1 MCGIAGIV
9 GSTIPPSVDLRSTI
23 RHRGPDGEG
32 LFNAPGI
39 QLAQTRLAILDL
51 TPNGKQPMQ
60 TADGR
65 YVIIFNGE
73 IYNHLTLRAALTNQ
87 YIFRSTS
94 DTETLLYGFAT
105 YGTAVFRKLNG
116 IFACAIF
123 DTLTRQLVLARDQFG
138 VKPLYYY
145 HEDGLFLFS
154 SELKTIAGYPCI
166 DKSIDYSA
174 LVNYLHFLY
183 SPGMQTPF
191 QHVNKL
197 LPGHYIQ
204 LSVDEPTSFA
214 VKRYYDLPFRGM
226 YSEQS
231 ESQLLEELDERLFTA
246 VKRQL
251 QSDVPLAF
259 FLSGGLDSSLVM
271 ALAKRAHPNER
282 LTGYTIRTAFQ
293 NGKFEGFENDLPYAR
308 QVATHLNVDLVEVDA
323 DADIIRDFD
332 RMIYHLDEPQADT
345 APFNVL
351 NICRQARQNGHT
363 VLLGGTAGDDV
374 FSGYRRHQALTM
386 EPYLNRIPPVVGRL
400 LNRTV
405 SLGTNGTPLLRRL
418 RKLTAGMG
426 QPQQERMADYFAR
439 LPIATNHNLFE
450 STIGKTLH
458 DYQPSH
464 QLLTALERIPD
475 EKNLLNQLLFWEL
488 SYFLPDHNL
497 NYTDKMSMAVGVE
510 TRVPFLDT
518 ELVEFSTKLP
528 PSLKMRGRTTKYLLR
543 KLAERY
549 LPHSVIYRPKTGF
562 GTPLRDW
569 LRTGQLDG
577 MLKGYLSDESL
588 RQRGIFDPVAV
599 HQLIRDNKNGKIDAT
614 YSIWG
619 LMAIESWFRQ
629 FVDPGHRNL

>member
-9 GSTIPPSVDLRSTI
+9 SASIPSAIDSRSTI
-23 RHRGPDGEG
+23 RHRGPDGDG
-32 LFNAPGI
+32 LFSAPGI
-39 QLAQTRLAILDL
+39 QLAHTRLAILDL
-51 TPNGKQPMQ
+51 SPNGSQPMQ
-60 TADGR
+60 TANGR
-65 YVIIFNGE
+65 YVIVFNGE
-73 IYNHLTLRAALTNQ
+73 IYNHQSLRAELKGQ
-87 YIFRSTS
+87 YTFRSSS
-94 DTETLLYGFAT
+94 DTETLLYGFAA

-123 DTLTRQLVLARDQFG
+123 DTVKRELVLVRDQFG

-145 HEDGLFLFS
+145 HKDGLLVFS
-154 SELKTIAGYPCI
+154 SELKTIAAYPGI
-166 DKSIDYSA
+166 DKSIDYPA

-183 SPGMQTPF
+183 SPGTQTPF
-191 QHVNKL
+191 AHVSKL
-197 LPGHYIQ
+197 LPGHFMQIAVDQPESIQ
-204 LSVDEPTSFA
+204 I
-214 VKRYYDLPFRGM
+214 RQYYDLPFRGT

-231 ESQLLEELDERLFTA
+231 ESQLLEELDECLFTA

-251 QSDVPLAF
+251 QSDVPLGF

-271 ALAKRAHPNER
+271 AMAKRAYPKER
-282 LTGYTIRTAFQ
+282 LTGYTIRTASQ

-308 QVATHLNVDLVEVDA
+308 RVAAHLNVELVEVDA
-323 DADIIRDFD
+323 DADIVRDFD

-351 NICRQARQNGHT
+351 NICRQARKNGHT

-374 FSGYRRHQALTM
+374 FSGYRRHQALSM
-386 EPYLNRIPPVVGRL
+386 EPFLNKIPPVLGRL

-405 SLGTNGTPLLRRL
+405 SLGANGVPLLRRL
-418 RKLTAGMG
+418 QKLTAGMG
-426 QPQQERMADYFAR
+426 QPQQVRMADYFAR
-439 LPIATNHNLFE
+439 LPISTNHKLFE
-450 STIGKTLH
+450 TALGKSLSGH
-458 DYQPSH
+458 HPSQ
-464 QLLTALERIPD
+464 QLLNALNRIPD

-510 TRVPFLDT
+510 ARVPFLDSG
-518 ELVEFSTKLP
+518 LVEFSTKLP
-528 PSLKMRGRTTKYLLR
+528 PSLKMRGTTTKYLLR
-543 KLAERY
+543 KVAERY
-549 LPHSVIYRPKTGF
+549 LPNAVVYRPKTGF

-569 LRTGQLDG
+569 LCSGQLNG
-577 MLKGYLSDESL
+577 MLKKYLSEESL

-599 HQLIRDNKNGKIDAT
+599 HQLIQDNQNGKLDAT

-629 FVDPGHRNL
+629 FVDSDFL

>member
-9 GSTIPPSVDLRSTI
+9 SASISSSLDLRSAI
-23 RHRGPDGEG
+23 RHRGPDGDG
-32 LFNAPGI
+32 IFNAPGV
-39 QLAQTRLAILDL
+39 QLAHTRLAILDL
-51 TPNGKQPMQ
+51 SPNGQQPMQ

-65 YVIIFNGE
+65 YVIVFNGE
-73 IYNHLTLRAALTNQ
+73 IYNHLALRASLANQ
-87 YIFRSTS
+87 HVFRSTS
-94 DTETLLYGFAT
+94 DTETLLYGFAA
-105 YGTAVFRKLNG
+105 YGISVFRKLNG

-145 HEDGLFLFS
+145 HKDGLLLFS
-154 SELKTIAGYPCI
+154 SELKTIASYPDI
-166 DKSIDYSA
+166 DKEIDYSA

-183 SPGMQTPF
+183 SPGAQTPF
-191 QHVNKL
+191 RHVSKL
-197 LPGHYIQ
+197 LPGHYMQ
-204 LSVDEPTSFA
+204 VSVDEPN
-214 VKRYYDLPFRGM
+214 VVCMKRYYELPFRGT

-231 ESQLLEELDERLFTA
+231 EAQLLEELDERLFTA

-251 QSDVPLAF
+251 QSDVPLGF

-271 ALAKRAHPNER
+271 AMAKRARPRER
-282 LTGYTIRTAFQ
+282 LTGYTIRTTAR
-293 NGKFEGFENDLPYAR
+293 NGGFEGFEDDLPYAR
-308 QVATHLNVDLVEVDA
+308 QVAAHLNVDLVEVDA
-323 DADIIRDFD
+323 DANIVHDFD

-351 NICRQARQNGHT
+351 NICRQARKNGHT
-363 VLLGGTAGDDV
+363 VLLSGTAGDDV
-374 FSGYRRHQALTM
+374 FSGYRRHQALSM
-386 EPYLNRIPPVVGRL
+386 EPFLNWIPPVMGRL

-405 SLGTNGTPLLRRL
+405 NFSSQAIPLFRRL
-418 RKLTAGMG
+418 QKLTAGVG
-426 QPQQERMADYFAR
+426 QPQHERMADYFAR
-439 LPIATNHNLFE
+439 LPIATNQKLFE
-450 STIGKTLH
+450 NAVGKGL
-458 DYQPSH
+458 DKYQPNH

-510 TRVPFLDT
+510 TRVPFLDS

-543 KLAERY
+543 KVAERY
-549 LPHSVIYRPKTGF
+549 LPHSVIDRPKTGF

-569 LRTGQLDG
+569 LRSGQLDA
-577 MLKGYLSDESL
+577 MLQRYLSEQSL
-588 RQRGIFDPVAV
+588 RERGIFDPAAV
-599 HQLIRDNKNGKIDAT
+599 HQLIRDNQDGKLDAT

-629 FVDPGHRNL
+629 FVDSAKP

>member
-9 GSTIPPSVDLRSTI
+9 STSISSAVDLQSTI

-32 LFNAPGI
+32 IFNAPGI
-39 QLAQTRLAILDL
+39 QLAHTRLAILDL
-51 TPNGKQPMQ
+51 SVNGRQPMQ

-65 YVIIFNGE
+65 YVIVFNGE
-73 IYNHLTLRAALTNQ
+73 IYNHLTLRASLTDQ
-87 YIFRSTS
+87 YVFRSTS
-94 DTETLLYGFAT
+94 DTETLLYGFAA

-123 DTLTRQLVLARDQFG
+123 DTVTRQLVLARDQFG

-145 HEDGLFLFS
+145 HKNGLLLFS
-154 SELKTIAGYPCI
+154 SELKTIAAYPGV
-166 DKSIDYSA
+166 DKSIDHPA

-191 QHVNKL
+191 QHVSKL
-197 LPGHYIQ
+197 LPGHLIQ
-204 LSVDEPTSFA
+204 LSIDEAASICL
-214 VKRYYDLPFRGM
+214 KRYYDLPFRGT

-231 ESQLLEELDERLFTA
+231 ESQLLEELDERLFCA

-271 ALAKRAHPNER
+271 AMAKRAHPTER
-282 LTGYTIRTAFQ
+282 LTGYTIRTALR

-308 QVATHLNVDLVEVDA
+308 HVATHLNVDLVEVDA
-323 DADIIRDFD
+323 NVDIVRDFD
-332 RMIYHLDEPQADT
+332 HMIYHLDEPQADT

-351 NICRQARQNGHT
+351 NICREARKNGHT

-374 FSGYRRHQALTM
+374 FSGYRRHQALSM
-386 EPYLNRIPPVVGRL
+386 EPFLNRIPPAVGRL
-400 LNRTV
+400 LNRTIH
-405 SLGTNGTPLLRRL
+405 LGTNDAPLLRRL

-426 QPQQERMADYFAR
+426 QPQHERMADYFAR
-439 LPIATNHNLFE
+439 LPLATNQNLFE

-458 DYQPSH
+458 DHQPSH
-464 QLLTALERIPD
+464 QLLAALERIPD

-528 PSLKMRGRTTKYLLR
+528 PSLKMHGRTTKYLLR
-543 KLAERY
+543 KVAERY
-549 LPHSVIYRPKTGF
+549 LPKAVIYRPKTGF

-569 LRTGQLDG
+569 LRTGQLNE
-577 MLKGYLSDESL
+577 MLQRYLSEESL
-588 RQRGIFDPVAV
+588 RKRGIFDPVAV
-599 HQLIRDNKNGKIDAT
+599 HQLIRDNQNGKLDAS

-629 FVDPGHRNL
+629 FVDLNE

>member
-9 GSTIPPSVDLRSTI
+9 STSIPAFFDCRPTI
-23 RHRGPDGEG
+23 RHRGPDGDG
-32 LFNAPGI
+32 LFQAPGI
-39 QLAQTRLAILDL
+39 QLAHTRLAILDL
-51 TPNGKQPMQ
+51 SLNGQQPMQ

-65 YVIIFNGE
+65 YILIFNGE
-73 IYNHLTLRAALTNQ
+73 IYNHLNLRTGLIGR

-94 DTETLLYGFAT
+94 DTETLLYGFAA

-123 DTLTRQLVLARDQFG
+123 DTHTRELVLARDQFG

-145 HEDGLFLFS
+145 HKDDLLLFS
-154 SELKTIAGYPCI
+154 SELKTIAGYPGV
-166 DKSIDYSA
+166 DKSIDHSA

-183 SPGMQTPF
+183 SPGTQTPF
-191 QHVNKL
+191 QHVHKL
-197 LPGHYIQ
+197 LPGHYLH
-204 LSVDEPTSFA
+204 LSIDQPKTITL
-214 VKRYYDLPFRGM
+214 KRYYDLPFQGT

-251 QSDVPLAF
+251 QSDVPLGF
-259 FLSGGLDSSLVM
+259 FLSGGLDSSLVVAM
-271 ALAKRAHPNER
+271 ARRVHPKER
-282 LTGYTIRTAFQ
+282 LAGYTIRTATQ
-293 NGKFEGFENDLPYAR
+293 GRNFEGFENDLPYAR
-308 QVATHLNVDLVEVDA
+308 QVAAHLNISLIEVEAEA
-323 DADIIRDFD
+323 DMVRDFD

-351 NICRQARQNGHT
+351 NICEQARKNGHT

-374 FSGYRRHQALTM
+374 FSGYRRHEALSM
-386 EPYLNRIPPVVGRL
+386 EPFLNRIPPVVGRL
-400 LNRTV
+400 LNNTV
-405 SLGTNGTPLLRRL
+405 RLGSNGMPLLRRL

-426 QPQQERMADYFAR
+426 QPQHERMVDYFAR
-439 LPIATNHNLFE
+439 LPIATNHSLFE
-450 STIGKTLH
+450 NTIAPAVYQ
-458 DYQPSH
+458 YQPSH
-464 QLLTALERIPD
+464 QLLAALERIPN

-510 TRVPFLDT
+510 ARVPFLDT

-543 KLAERY
+543 KVAERY
-549 LPHSVIYRPKTGF
+549 LPHNVIYRPKTGF
-562 GTPLRDW
+562 GTPLREW
-569 LRTGQLDG
+569 LRKGRLNA
-577 MLKGYLSDESL
+577 MLQNYLSEDSL
-588 RQRGIFDPVAV
+588 RHRRIFDPGAV
-599 HQLIRDNKNGKIDAT
+599 HQLIRDNQSGKLDAA

-629 FVDPGHRNL
+629 FVDSEFTKP

>member
-1 MCGIAGIV
+1 MCGISGVVSASI
-9 GSTIPPSVDLRSTI
+9 SSAVDLRSTI

-32 LFNAPGI
+32 IYNAPGI
-39 QLAQTRLAILDL
+39 QLAHTRLAILDL
-51 TPNGKQPMQ
+51 SPNGHQPMQ

-65 YVIIFNGE
+65 YVLIFNGE
-73 IYNHLTLRAALTNQ
+73 IYNHLTLRAALTDQ
-87 YIFRSTS
+87 YVFRSTS
-94 DTETLLYGFAT
+94 DTETLLYGFAA
-105 YGTAVFRKLNG
+105 YGTAVFKKLNG

-123 DTLTRQLVLARDQFG
+123 DTVTRQLVLARDQFG

-145 HEDGLFLFS
+145 QKDGLLLFS
-154 SELKTIAGYPCI
+154 SELKTIAAYPGI
-166 DKSIDYSA
+166 DKNIDYPA

-191 QHVNKL
+191 QHVSKL
-197 LPGHYIQ
+197 LPGHYLQ
-204 LSVDEPTSFA
+204 LSVDDPDAICT
-214 VKRYYDLPFRGM
+214 KRYYDLPFRGT

-251 QSDVPLAF
+251 QSDVPLGF
-259 FLSGGLDSSLVM
+259 FLSGGLDSSLIM
-271 ALAKRAHPNER
+271 AMANRAHPKER
-282 LTGYTIRTAFQ
+282 LTGYTIRTASQ
-293 NGKFEGFENDLPYAR
+293 NENFEGFENDLPYAR
-308 QVATHLNVDLVEVDA
+308 QVAAHLDVDLVEVDGEV
-323 DADIIRDFD
+323 DIVRDFD

-351 NICRQARQNGHT
+351 NICRQARKNGHT

-374 FSGYRRHQALTM
+374 FSGYRRHQALSM
-386 EPYLNRIPPVVGRL
+386 EPFLNRIPPIMGRL
-400 LNRTV
+400 LNRTIN
-405 SLGTNGTPLLRRL
+405 LGANDTPLLRRL

-439 LPIATNHNLFE
+439 LPIATNHKLFE
-450 STIGKTLH
+450 TAIGQGLH
-458 DYQPSH
+458 DHQPSH
-464 QLLTALERIPD
+464 QLLTALERIPN

-543 KLAERY
+543 KVAERY
-549 LPHSVIYRPKTGF
+549 LPPNVIYRPKTGF

-569 LRTGQLDG
+569 LRTGQLNE
-577 MLKGYLSDESL
+577 MLKKYLSEESL

-599 HQLIRDNKNGKIDAT
+599 HQLIRDNQNGKLDAT

-629 FVDPGHRNL
+629 FVDSNE